1 MYPSKAEMGMIDK
14 GPCFSNGGSSERWEL
29 DEAETVKNDTVSPPF
44 HPANVWYSH
53 KWDIATMIRLQC
65 GNVKQ
70 KSVIR
75 HTNLEVEG

>member
-44 HPANVWYSH
+44 HPAKCVVFPQVGYCHNDTPAMW
-53 KWDIATMIRLQC
+53 
-65 GNVKQ
+65 
-70 KSVIR
+70 
-75 HTNLEVEG
+75 